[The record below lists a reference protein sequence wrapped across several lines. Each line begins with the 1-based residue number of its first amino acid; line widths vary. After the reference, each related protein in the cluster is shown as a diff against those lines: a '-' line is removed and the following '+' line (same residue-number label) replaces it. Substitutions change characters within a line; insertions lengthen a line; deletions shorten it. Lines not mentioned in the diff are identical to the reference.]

1 MRKSCLLA
9 SLLLILSATLLPSTG
24 GFSRAFHTPLH
35 AAELVPQAYFPL
47 VFMPELVP
55 SFTAV
60 PTWGQPPLTVHFGNQ
75 STGGFTASSWD
86 FGDGE
91 TSTARDPVHVYATA
105 GAYTVTLTI
114 SRLSASATLTRS
126 NYIISLLENGS
137 FEDEGWTTLPPS
149 GNQQPVSWA
158 LTWVEPG
165 DPLYDSGDLAGTVP
179 ECVHKRSGQFPVD
192 EQLGGPEALIL
203 DGEITYKMFSDYQ
216 PFGSELSQ
224 TMTHLPPD
232 SSWRLTVPILV
243 DLHLG
248 EDPLGDPFT
257 AEAGVWVNGVVGE
270 WKNAG
275 VMGHRNW
282 TDHTVDFT
290 VPGSGEATIVIRVKS
305 KWAHRTDFFIDHV
318 QIDLLALGDLSPD
331 ELAGQR

>member
-91 TSTARDPVHVYATA
+91 SSTARDPVHVYATA

-137 FEDEGWTTLPPS
+137 FEDEGWTDLSPV
-149 GNQQPVSWA
+149 GNQQPVSWT

-165 DPLYDSGDLAGTVP
+165 ELLYDSDNDRAEVIP
-179 ECVHKRSGQFPVD
+179 ECVHKGSDQLPPD
-192 EQLGGPEALIL
+192 EQLGTPGALIL
-203 DGEITYKMFSDYQ
+203 DG
-216 PFGSELSQ
+216 
-224 TMTHLPPD
+224 
-232 SSWRLTVPILV
+232 
-243 DLHLG
+243 
-248 EDPLGDPFT
+248 
-257 AEAGVWVNGVVGE
+257 
-270 WKNAG
+270 
-275 VMGHRNW
+275 
-282 TDHTVDFT
+282 
-290 VPGSGEATIVIRVKS
+290 
-305 KWAHRTDFFIDHV
+305 
-318 QIDLLALGDLSPD
+318 
-331 ELAGQR
+331 